1 MTSRSAKPGSRL
13 LGAAALGY
21 LLGTIPSA
29 DLAARIASRGT
40 VNLRAA
46 GSGNPGATN
55 AASLLGPRWGAGVM
69 AADIAKGFVACQA
82 ARLVAGDSGA
92 YVAGTAAVVG
102 HCYPVWSGFR
112 GGKGV
117 ATSVGQC
124 LATFPAYVPID
135 FAVAALGATPRW
147 KRRAFAATG
156 LASIAWT
163 AAGVAWWRRGWPNGW
178 GPRPSALLPLSAAA
192 TSAIIATRFYQASR
206 AETARSAQLSLASGT
221 R

>member
-1 MTSRSAKPGSRL
+1 LESGQGYEGSLAVTSPRRSPLPWL

-29 DLAARIASRGT
+29 DLAARLASRGT
-40 VNLRAA
+40 VNLRDA
-46 GSGNPGATN
+46 GTGNPGAAN

-82 ARLVAGDSGA
+82 ARLVAGEPGA

-117 ATSVGQC
+117 ATQTV
-124 LATFPAYVPID
+124 
-135 FAVAALGATPRW
+135 
-147 KRRAFAATG
+147 
-156 LASIAWT
+156 
-163 AAGVAWWRRGWPNGW
+163 
-178 GPRPSALLPLSAAA
+178 
-192 TSAIIATRFYQASR
+192 
-206 AETARSAQLSLASGT
+206 
-221 R
+221 